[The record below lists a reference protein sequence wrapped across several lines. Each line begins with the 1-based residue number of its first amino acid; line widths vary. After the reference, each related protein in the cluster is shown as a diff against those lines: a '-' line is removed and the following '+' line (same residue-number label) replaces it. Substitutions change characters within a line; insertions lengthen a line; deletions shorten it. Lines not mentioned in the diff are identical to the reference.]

1 MGRGGGGSGRSSGG
15 GFSDNRGLFGSLR
28 EARAG
33 FPVGTRIEVR
43 RAGVTETFRVTSFER
58 VGRGFTPLTRRIGGG
73 AFSRNPSVAA
83 LAISTSLSRSRVTIT
98 RPA

>member
-73 AFSRNPSVAA
+73 ASQTPSVAA